1 MVKRDHPFGRIQ
13 ATLILS
19 KNSDG
24 HHLGLDILFS
34 SCVRTDIMTEQV
46 QNRLKGICRKVADTC
61 MGIRVRRVSR
71 VVGNHY
77 DEYLKPV
84 GLKGTQFTLLNAINL
99 YPSST
104 ISRLADLML
113 LDRTTLNRNLK
124 PLERE
129 GLIRSGH
136 GKDLRTR
143 TLELTPQGVEVLQG
157 ALPLWLDAQSA
168 VIDIM
173 GGRMQ
178 RLGDDLAAL
187 EKLSD

>member
-1 MVKRDHPFGRIQ
+1 MADH
-13 ATLILS
+13 
-19 KNSDG
+19 
-24 HHLGLDILFS
+24 
-34 SCVRTDIMTEQV
+34 E

-77 DEYLKPV
+77 DEHLKPV

-129 GLIRSGH
+129 GL
-136 GKDLRTR
+136 
-143 TLELTPQGVEVLQG
+143 
-157 ALPLWLDAQSA
+157 
-168 VIDIM
+168 
-173 GGRMQ
+173 
-178 RLGDDLAAL
+178 
-187 EKLSD
+187 